1 MFRVFESLDE
11 LVQILEEAHGVPL
24 SANCMVPRQRV
35 LELLDELR
43 DAFPTELDDAQ
54 DVLDQRDEILN
65 DADARANNTI
75 TTADDE
81 ARRIVDEAEARA
93 NHTIED
99 ANAHAAGTVAAAED
113 DARRIRDNAQHEYET
128 VVDRASAE
136 ADRLVTAGNES
147 YERSVAEGREEQARL
162 VSESTVVREANEE
175 SRRLL
180 ADAHADSSRLREE
193 CDRYVD
199 SKLAEF
205 ETTLQETLRNVGRN
219 RSALR
224 SGAGA
229 VGGSSVAGNQNQ
241 ATGAAEGYERRRYE
255 R

>member
-65 DADARANNTI
+65 DAEARANNTI
-75 TTADDE
+75 SSADDE
-81 ARRIVDEAEARA
+81 ARRIVDEADARA

-99 ANAHAAGTVAAAED
+99 AEARAAGTVAAAED
-113 DARRIRDNAQHEYET
+113 DARHIRDNAQREYDT
-128 VVDRASAE
+128 VVDRAAAE
-136 ADRLVTAGNES
+136 SDRLIQAGHDS
-147 YERSVAEGREEQARL
+147 YDRSVAEGQEEQARL
-162 VSESTVVREANEE
+162 VAESTVVREANEE
-175 SRRLL
+175 ARKLR

-199 SKLAEF
+199 GKLAEF
-205 ETTLQETLRNVGRN
+205 EQSLQETLRNVGRN

-229 VGGSSVAGNQNQ
+229 M
-241 ATGAAEGYERRRYE
+241 GAQDAPERRRYE
-255 R
+255 H

>member
-43 DAFPTELDDAQ
+43 DAFPAELDDAQ
-54 DVLDQRDEILN
+54 DVLDQRDEIIN
-65 DADARANNTI
+65 DAEARANNTI
-75 TTADDE
+75 STADEE
-81 ARRIVDEAEARA
+81 AHRIVDEAEARA
-93 NHTIED
+93 NHTVED

-113 DARRIRDNAQHEYET
+113 DARRLREDAQHEYDSI
-128 VVDRASAE
+128 VDRASAE
-136 ADRLVTAGNES
+136 SDRLIHAGNES

-162 VSESTVVREANEE
+162 VAESTVVREANDEAN
-175 SRRLL
+175 RLL
-180 ADAHADSSRLREE
+180 SDAHADSSRLREE

-205 ETTLQETLRNVGRN
+205 EQTLQETLRNVGRN
-219 RSALR
+219 RSVLR

-229 VGGSSVAGNQNQ
+229 VGGGAGAQNAPSSFP
-241 ATGAAEGYERRRYE
+241 EGQERRRYE

>member
-54 DVLDQRDEILN
+54 DVLDQRDEIIN
-65 DADARANNTI
+65 DAEARANNTI
-75 TTADDE
+75 SSADDE
-81 ARRIVDEAEARA
+81 AHRIVDEAEARA

-99 ANAHAAGTVAAAED
+99 ANAHATGTVAAADD
-113 DARRIRDNAQHEYET
+113 DARRLRENAQREYDSIL
-128 VVDRASAE
+128 DRAADES
-136 ADRLVTAGNES
+136 DRLVRAGNDS

-162 VSESTVVREANEE
+162 VAESTVVREANDEAN
-175 SRRLL
+175 RLL
-180 ADAHADSSRLREE
+180 SDAHADSSRLREE

-205 ETTLQETLRNVGRN
+205 EQTLQETLRNVGRN
-219 RSALR
+219 RSVLR

-229 VGGSSVAGNQNQ
+229 VGGGAGAGTQNAQSSVADGQ
-241 ATGAAEGYERRRYE
+241 ERRRYE